1 MAHLHAKAVSA
12 GVAAL
17 ARMQLPDGSFA
28 FFTGSPATGWRPCG
42 RLFSTAYI
50 MLGSGRLLPPANIAR
65 AVAFIRTQ
73 RRPDGLWEYD
83 PALRIPPDS
92 DSTACSLAALALHG
106 DLSDLANGA
115 DLLRSYWRSDGG
127 PFRSWKAAGMW
138 SLPERDDAVVN
149 CNILFALRLL
159 GASATPDEDAA
170 VHRLLRRSASSR
182 YYCAPATIAHAARR
196 AGLDREALSSAA
208 AARPPPQDLLGSAQ
222 WLCGT
227 REPDT
232 ERIAALLAAQHP
244 AGYWP
249 FWPWVTGQ
257 GTPQPFWGSAAI
269 STGLAVEALDQAL
282 RPANTTSF

>member
-1 MAHLHAKAVSA
+1 MALSQAEAVSA
-12 GVAAL
+12 GIAAL

-28 FFTGSPATGWRPCG
+28 FFTGSRSTGWRPCG
-42 RLFSTAYI
+42 RLFSTAYV
-50 MLGSGRLLPPANIAR
+50 MLGSGGLLPPANIAR
-65 AVAFIRTQ
+65 AVAFIRAQ

-83 PALRIPPDS
+83 PGIRIPPDS

-106 DLSDLANGA
+106 GDPSDLVGGA
-115 DLLRSYWRSDGG
+115 DLLRSYWRPEGG

-138 SLPERDDAVVN
+138 SLPKRDDAVVN
-149 CNILFALRLL
+149 CNILFALHLL
-159 GASATPDEDAA
+159 GAPATPDEDAA
-170 VHRLLRRSASSR
+170 VRRLLQRTAGSR

-196 AGLDREALSSAA
+196 AGLDRAALPSVA

-232 ERIAALLAAQHP
+232 DLVAALLAAQHR

-249 FWPWVTGQ
+249 LWPWVMAQ
-257 GTPQPFWGSAAI
+257 ETPQPFWGSAAI
-269 STGLAVEALDQAL
+269 STALAVEALATPA
-282 RPANTTSF
+282 RPQLTR